1 MRTDIEIVQ
10 TLAEFD
16 ELYQEGDNIM
26 FTSYGFQRLRG
37 KENAF
42 PEIITL
48 PMYLL
53 DWAEIRRLYLK
64 IQKKGMLPEDEV
76 LTAIAGFQLPQK
88 WFQLTAKQ
96 HAEVLSYIIESH
108 KNK

>member
-37 KENAF
+37 KENA
-42 PEIITL
+42 
-48 PMYLL
+48 
-53 DWAEIRRLYLK
+53 
-64 IQKKGMLPEDEV
+64 
-76 LTAIAGFQLPQK
+76 
-88 WFQLTAKQ
+88 
-96 HAEVLSYIIESH
+96 
-108 KNK
+108 